1 MADMP
6 AVTPPVILQIPVI
19 TLDRMTGQLF
29 VDTVC
34 GGANLVDVR
43 LDGVTVRLHL
53 LVYEP
58 GHEAALEE
66 ALVRCD
72 AAALLVQHID
82 AVSIESLKAAYRL
95 MPSEHRLPTAILLLR
110 EHGKLEFKMSCPT
123 SGQKLWVRDEDTGRP
138 GRCPHCKK
146 SFVLPA
152 QSAHLKSVLMLP
164 DAVPLVTVAQGN
176 AGSCRGPI
184 AALAER
190 ARHRAQVLMSA
201 TMRVQV
207 GDEGKGTQSGQGTPQ

>member
-1 MADMP
+1 MAD
-6 AVTPPVILQIPVI
+6 TPSPQAPVVLQVPVI
-19 TLDRMTGQLF
+19 TVDRVQGQVF

-34 GGANLVDVR
+34 GGAQMVDVR
-43 LDGVTVRLHL
+43 LDGVTVRLTL
-53 LVYEP
+53 LVLEP
-58 GHEAALEE
+58 GHEGELREVLA
-66 ALVRCD
+66 RCD
-72 AAALLVQHID
+72 AAALLVHHVD

-95 MPSEHRLPTAILLLR
+95 MPSEHRLPSAILILR
-110 EHGKLEFKMSCPT
+110 EPGKVEFKMSCPT
-123 SGQKLWVRDEDTGRP
+123 CGQKLWVRDEDKGRP

-152 QSAHLKSVLMLP
+152 QSAHLQSVLMLP
-164 DAVPLVTVAQGN
+164 EAVPLMTVVQGN
-176 AGSCRGPI
+176 AGSCRGPV

-207 GDEGKGTQSGQGTPQ
+207 SEDGKSTQPGQA